1 MKWKNVIA
9 IFCLLVLSTQMLPVK
24 QLGALLSSN
33 TVNEELPH
41 ALDDGKDTGKIDL
54 AKDNIIPP
62 SQMALPGLI
71 ANINREY
78 IHFSVSL
85 PKHHAGDIQTP
96 PPNPA

>member
-1 MKWKNVIA
+1 
-9 IFCLLVLSTQMLPVK
+9 MLPVK

-41 ALDDGKDTGKIDL
+41 GLDDGKDISKVDF
-54 AKDNIIPP
+54 AKNNIILP
-62 SQMALPGLI
+62 SEMAVSGLI
-71 ANINREY
+71 SNISGEY

-96 PPNPA
+96 PPNAA

>member
-1 MKWKNVIA
+1 MKWKHVIA

-41 ALDDGKDTGKIDL
+41 GFDDGKDTGKLDL
-54 AKDNIIPP
+54 AKNNIILP
-62 SQMALPGLI
+62 SEWALSGI
-71 ANINREY
+71 ISNTAGEY

-96 PPNPA
+96 PPNAA

>member
-1 MKWKNVIA
+1 
-9 IFCLLVLSTQMLPVK
+9 MLPVK

-41 ALDDGKDTGKIDL
+41 GLDDGKDISKSDL
-54 AKDNIIPP
+54 AKNNIILP
-62 SQMALPGLI
+62 SEVALAGFI
-71 ANINREY
+71 SNTTREY

-96 PPNPA
+96 PPNAA